1 MLLTLYVL
9 TKVRN
14 TSLSPPPLP
23 SRRYVIIN
31 PYAAGTEY
39 IRFQATFRPIHSTQN
54 AEMFCDRC
62 LVNLLIHFKDVFVH
76 NNNNFFRH
84 LELEIALAIPASN
97 E

>member
-9 TKVRN
+9 TTVRN
-14 TSLSPPPLP
+14 TSLNPPPLP

-54 AEMFCDRC
+54 AKMFYDRF

-76 NNNNFFRH
+76 NNYFSTFR
-84 LELEIALAIPASN
+84 AGNCVSN
-97 E
+97 SSIK